1 MQVLNRPDK
10 EQLVIKLH
18 QEGKNIR
25 DIAQQV
31 HMSFKDI
38 GTIIRRIDG
47 QEDYDIEK
55 DLKNKSKETRAL
67 YLFLHGKRPVDV
79 AIDLDL
85 SSSEVENILQEFWVL
100 NQLDELACVYLE
112 IRNHIDLFLRLF
124 HTMKKNKMIN
134 QKDIKTVLKYAHD
147 LPSLENKFHD
157 LANIVLDLEI
167 KKKELKNTI
176 MQQNTQL
183 FDLGVIINQ
192 YQNTIDS
199 KKHQLMKMDT
209 QLAVPRNKS
218 GKVLEPRKIS

>member
-1 MQVLNRPDK
+1 MQVLNRRDK

-100 NQLDELACVYLE
+100 NQLDELACIYLE

-124 HTMKKNKMIN
+124 HTMIKNKLFN
-134 QKDIKTVLKYAHD
+134 QRDIKTVLKYAHD
-147 LPSLENKFHD
+147 FPSFENKFHD
-157 LANIVLDLEI
+157 LANFVLDVEI